1 MGTIQ
6 RVIKLNL
13 LSSDN
18 PGLIDGVNFI
28 VFIEIKIDVFV
39 FFKRLCMVSLLE
51 NLRCEHLKE
60 VCHSNIS

>member
-6 RVIKLNL
+6 RVVKLNL

-28 VFIEIKIDVFV
+28 VFIEMKIDVFV
-39 FFKRLCMVSLLE
+39 FFKKIMYGIVIGKFEMRTFEGSMSF
-51 NLRCEHLKE
+51 
-60 VCHSNIS
+60 